1 MDILIAGDAT
11 GRIVHVAQADDTV
24 ALQAVYESQG
34 QPCVVLSTDSRR
46 FYLKNGQLVPR
57 PESRAVLS
65 AAKAPAG
72 SGVTLSGAPVGAAVT
87 ITGPVQAS
95 IESDGE
101 PVALTFLLVGLYTVT
116 VEHWPERDANF
127 RLEVTP

>member
-11 GRIVHVAQADDTV
+11 GRIVHVANADDAT
-24 ALQAVYESQG
+24 ALLADYEKRG

-46 FYLKNGQLVPR
+46 FYLKDGQLVRR
-57 PESRAVLS
+57 PESPAVLS
-65 AAKAPAG
+65 AAKVPAG
-72 SGVTLSGAPVGAAVT
+72 SGLTLTGAPAGAAVT

-101 PVALTFLLVGLYTVT
+101 PVALTFPLVGLYTVT

-127 RLEVTP
+127 LLEVTP